1 MERIAFFDTKP
12 YDRIYFD
19 KLNRDFEL
27 VYFESRLRPE
37 SVKLAEGCRA
47 VCAFVNDD
55 IGASTVRSLADIG
68 VEMIAMR
75 CAGYNNVALKEAA
88 GKLRVVRV
96 PAYSP
101 YAVAEHAMGMILMLN
116 RKLHKAYI
124 RTRDFNFSLN
134 GLIGF
139 DLHGKTAGVIGT
151 GKIGRSFIDICRGFG
166 MEVIANDPFP
176 AEGSGIDY
184 VSREEL
190 FRRSDIISLHC
201 PLTEDTRYIINE
213 HALSLM
219 KPDTLIV
226 NTSRGKLIDS
236 EALLNALNEKRYTG
250 EQHKTLRYHSD
261 NRCRRARHA
270 VLKLLPGNEKRF
282 GEQYQRK
289 RKYAHRDHRNY
300 AVDCAHHLGMPL
312 LRLLRACRYAVRVSL
327 RAYLRDLRPRRAAHN
342 KAARIQHVTRA
353 LRHRFALAG
362 EKALVNVKRPLN
374 EGSVGAYLPS
384 RGKQH
389 DVPRDNVRNREDR
402 FLPIAQQVSLRSRN
416 HGKPVYNAL

>member
-1 MERIAFFDTKP
+1 MERIAFFDAKP

-75 CAGYNNVALKEAA
+75 CAGYNNVALKEAT

-166 MEVIANDPFP
+166 MEVIANDPSRRP
-176 AEGSGIDY
+176 SGS
-184 VSREEL
+184 
-190 FRRSDIISLHC
+190 
-201 PLTEDTRYIINE
+201 
-213 HALSLM
+213 
-219 KPDTLIV
+219 
-226 NTSRGKLIDS
+226 
-236 EALLNALNEKRYTG
+236 
-250 EQHKTLRYHSD
+250 
-261 NRCRRARHA
+261 
-270 VLKLLPGNEKRF
+270 
-282 GEQYQRK
+282 
-289 RKYAHRDHRNY
+289 
-300 AVDCAHHLGMPL
+300 
-312 LRLLRACRYAVRVSL
+312 
-327 RAYLRDLRPRRAAHN
+327 
-342 KAARIQHVTRA
+342 
-353 LRHRFALAG
+353 
-362 EKALVNVKRPLN
+362 
-374 EGSVGAYLPS
+374 
-384 RGKQH
+384 
-389 DVPRDNVRNREDR
+389 
-402 FLPIAQQVSLRSRN
+402 
-416 HGKPVYNAL
+416 